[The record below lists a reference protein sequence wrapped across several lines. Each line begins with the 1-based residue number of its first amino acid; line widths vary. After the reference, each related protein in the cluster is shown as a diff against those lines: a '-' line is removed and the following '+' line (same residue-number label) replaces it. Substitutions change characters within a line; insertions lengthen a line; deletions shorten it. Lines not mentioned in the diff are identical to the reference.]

1 MQEDQKIDHQLL
13 SARFPGVVFQDSVMD
28 LGVTLDG
35 ELTSDH
41 VNACWKHLSLGVLP
55 SSSAATHPS
64 VSDRRN
70 GCHTGSRVRSDQDR
84 LLQRCPGRNHEAT
97 TEPASDGSQ
106 HCSPS
111 TPANTEVRTHIVG
124 DHRHLTLVA
133 CARSPHLQDMLSRL
147 EQCCGCWSVIP
158 TWTLHLVV
166 GRLGTSTAFFN
177 RFAPEGALLP
187 LCHNTA
193 TGQHP
198 GTQFLC
204 SFACCLT
211 TEDMLQLSRNNWN
224 FFFFHGIFSTN
235 RNSQLNWIQMR
246 CWDYSM

>member
-1 MQEDQKIDHQLL
+1 MQYCWNWKYDQCISGPWIHNNLHLICL
-13 SARFPGVVFQDSVMD
+13 SI
-28 LGVTLDG
+28 T
-35 ELTSDH
+35 
-41 VNACWKHLSLGVLP
+41 
-55 SSSAATHPS
+55 
-64 VSDRRN
+64 
-70 GCHTGSRVRSDQDR
+70 
-84 LLQRCPGRNHEAT
+84 
-97 TEPASDGSQ
+97 
-106 HCSPS
+106 
-111 TPANTEVRTHIVG
+111 
-124 DHRHLTLVA
+124 HLTLVA

-166 GRLGTSTAFFN
+166 GGLGTSTAFFN

-193 TGQHP
+193 TCLCGHRADILELNS
-198 GTQFLC
+198 LC

-211 TEDMLQLSRNNWN
+211 TKDMLQLSRNNWN

-246 CWDYSM
+246 CWDYLM